1 MPPVTSEESTSY
13 EVRMAT
19 TSETP
24 YRVIVPALAD
34 RNLASFTGRGQQSQ
48 VTVGVPIGNRVGM
61 HGYGFHRRLGRVL
74 WSTRDLFRLWELA
87 FGRVTFENHATC
99 LQEDHGGASL
109 TQYGAELSLSPE
121 DTRYTCSPISMQC
134 DKLFCGNGPFS
145 HLP

>member
-48 VTVGVPIGNRVGM
+48 VTVGVP
-61 HGYGFHRRLGRVL
+61 FVL
-74 WSTRDLFRLWELA
+74 YFCC
-87 FGRVTFENHATC
+87 NI
-99 LQEDHGGASL
+99 
-109 TQYGAELSLSPE
+109 LSITVKWRGL
-121 DTRYTCSPISMQC
+121 I
-134 DKLFCGNGPFS
+134 
-145 HLP
+145 